1 MPAHVVPV
9 GACQLPLLADL
20 ASACGYSPPAA
31 AHTAPCPCRPC
42 PTPSRRPQWDYAAL
56 CFALGVLST
65 AAGQL
70 LVLWVSRHLR
80 SRSLLVFLMAAVLGI
95 SCVALGIQ
103 GAQATAAAARSGS
116 LWAFHDVCGR
126 AAV

>member
-1 MPAHVVPV
+1 M
-9 GACQLPLLADL
+9 LLVL
-20 ASACGYSPPAA
+20 
-31 AHTAPCPCRPC
+31 HTAPGPLGPRPALS
-42 PTPSRRPQWDYAAL
+42 PMPQWDYAAL

-70 LVLWVSRHLR
+70 LVLWAARRLQ
-80 SRSLLVFLMAAVLGI
+80 SRSLLVFVMAAVLGL

-103 GAQATAAAARSGS
+103 GVHATAAAARSGS

-126 AAV
+126 AAL